1 MFYLFSVDPLNNNA
15 NDIRYESSL
24 LAKSLFNLNLE
35 RRSSALAIGINGYG
49 LFVGGMLTMSL
60 TAIWSFKNQKTKIKA
75 ALISVI
81 SLINL
86 VYVDTR
92 SALLWSFLA
101 AIVSILLFITKR
113 IQFAKPLT
121 VIMAI
126 VFPVVLLSA
135 SFLLQSDALTGL
147 ARGDNDIATGNSR
160 LTIWVACWNELSS
173 FKPIHMIGYGEF
185 GQTGSGVSKNYIQV
199 FADVKNADLFSTH
212 NTVFQTI
219 LDTGYLGLLLYFALM
234 WNLINRLKN
243 AYRLSGDRNLSIFI
257 SFILYTVLVGG
268 TEANLTHKLSFHLI
282 WFVWVGILVI
292 EAYYKKVNAET
303 ISNQFMPDIKPNISV
318 T

>member
-1 MFYLFSVDPLNNNA
+1 
-15 NDIRYESSL
+15 
-24 LAKSLFNLNLE
+24 
-35 RRSSALAIGINGYG
+35 
-49 LFVGGMLTMSL
+49 
-60 TAIWSFKNQKTKIKA
+60 
-75 ALISVI
+75 
-81 SLINL
+81 
-86 VYVDTR
+86 
-92 SALLWSFLA
+92 
-101 AIVSILLFITKR
+101 
-113 IQFAKPLT
+113 
-121 VIMAI
+121 MAI